1 MPRKFVPLCCLL
13 LLLSTAL
20 QVQAQPANP
29 PAAPPS
35 DDLTAKAT
43 ALLEAM
49 VRGDFA
55 GATRHF
61 DATMKQAL
69 TPEKLQEVWK
79 GLIGQA
85 GAFQRQAGTRIQT
98 QGAHRLVFVTT
109 EFEKVR
115 LDMQVTFDAQG
126 QIAGLFFIPAPP
138 PAPAA
143 GDAGPPYARKD
154 AYSEREVTVGS
165 GEWALPG
172 TLTLP
177 VGTGPFPAVVL
188 VHGSGPH
195 DRDET
200 FGPNKPFRDL
210 AWGLASRGVA
220 VLRYEKRTK
229 AHAGSLARIAR
240 PTVREEVIDDA
251 LAAAALLRKTE
262 GIDPKRVHVLGHSLG
277 ATLLPRIGQAD
288 PEIAG
293 LIALAGTARPL
304 QDVMVE
310 QISYLA
316 SLDGAVSEEEKA
328 QIETFRQQAGEIGE
342 LKEDSTGAPFGV
354 PASYWLDLRGYDP
367 PAAAKDLAQPLL
379 ILQGERDYQV
389 TMADFEAW
397 KKALAARKDVTFKS
411 YPKLNHLFMEGKGKS
426 APLEY
431 QTAGHVAPAV
441 IEDVAGWITSVGSSP
456 RPPA

>member
-1 MPRKFVPLCCLL
+1 MPRKLVPLCCLL

-20 QVQAQPANP
+20 RAQTQPA
-29 PAAPPS
+29 S
-35 DDLTAKAT
+35 DDLTVKAT
-43 ALLEAM
+43 ALLDAM

-55 GATRHF
+55 HGTRHF
-61 DATMKQAL
+61 DTTMKQAL

-79 GLIGQA
+79 GLVSQA
-85 GAFQRQAGTRIQT
+85 GAFQRQAGTRTQT
-98 QGAHRLVFVTT
+98 QDAHRLVFVTT
-109 EFEKVR
+109 EFEKIR

-138 PAPAA
+138 PA
-143 GDAGPPYARKD
+143 GDDAGPPYARKD
-154 AYSEREVTVGS
+154 AWREREVTVGS

-177 VGTGPFPAVVL
+177 VGAGPFPAVVL

-251 LAAAALLRKTE
+251 LAAVALLRKTE
-262 GIDPKRVHVLGHSLG
+262 GIEPQRIHVLGHSLG
-277 ATLLPRIGQAD
+277 ATLLPRIGKAD
-288 PEIAG
+288 PGIAG

-316 SLDGAVSEEEKA
+316 ALDGTVSEEEKA
-328 QIETFRQQAGEIGE
+328 QIETFRQQASQIGE
-342 LKEDSTGAPFGV
+342 LKEDSAGAPFGV
-354 PASYWLDLRGYDP
+354 PASYWLDLRGYDAP
-367 PAAAKDLAQPLL
+367 TAAQGLAQPLL

-389 TMADFEAW
+389 TMADFAAW
-397 KKALAARKDVTFKS
+397 KQALAGRKNVTFKS
-411 YPKLNHLFMEGKGKS
+411 YPKLNHLFMEGAGKS

-431 QTAGHVAPAV
+431 QQAGHVAPAV
-441 IEDVAGWITSVGSSP
+441 IEDVAGWIAP

>member
-1 MPRKFVPLCCLL
+1 MLRRFVPVSFLL
-13 LLLSTAL
+13 LLLVSAL
-20 QVQAQPANP
+20 RASAQ
-29 PAAPPS
+29 PAAPPAA
-35 DDLTAKAT
+35 DDLTARAT

-61 DATMKQAL
+61 DATMKKEL
-69 TPEKLQEVWK
+69 PPEKLQEIWK

-85 GAFQRQAGTRIQT
+85 GPFQRQAGTRTQT
-98 QGAHRLVFVTT
+98 QGPHRLVFVTT
-109 EFEKVR
+109 EFEKIR
-115 LDMQVTFDAQG
+115 LDMQVAFDAQG
-126 QIAGLFFIPAPP
+126 QVAGLFFIPAAP
-138 PAPAA
+138 PA
-143 GDAGPPYARKD
+143 GDEAGPPYARKD
-154 AYSEREVTVGS
+154 AFKEREVTVGS

-177 VGTGPFPAVVL
+177 VGAGPFPAVVL

-229 AHAGSLARIAR
+229 AHAASLGKIAR
-240 PTVREEVIDDA
+240 PTVREEVLDDV

-262 GIDPKRVHVLGHSLG
+262 GIDPGRVHVLGHSLG
-277 ATLLPRIGQAD
+277 ATLLPRIGKAD
-288 PEIAG
+288 PQIAG

-310 QISYLA
+310 QVSYLA
-316 SLDGAVSEEEKA
+316 SLDGTVSDEEKA
-328 QIETFRQQAGEIGE
+328 QIETFRQQAGEIAG

-354 PASYWLDLRGYDP
+354 PASYWLDLRGYNP

-397 KKALAARKDVTFKS
+397 KRALAGRKDVTFKS
-411 YPKLNHLFMEGKGKS
+411 YPVLNHLFMEGEGKS

-431 QTAGHVAPAV
+431 QKAGHVAQAV
-441 IEDVAGWITSVGSSP
+441 IEDVAGWIASAGSSP